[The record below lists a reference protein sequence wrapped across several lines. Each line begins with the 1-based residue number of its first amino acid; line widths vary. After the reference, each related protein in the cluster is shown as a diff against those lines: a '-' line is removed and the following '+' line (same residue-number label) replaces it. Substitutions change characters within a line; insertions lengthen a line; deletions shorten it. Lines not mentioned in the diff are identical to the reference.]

1 MDTVTIKGIEYK
13 KASVVAKKLKYT
25 SDYVGQLC
33 RSKKVKAKLV
43 GRTWYVNLDSILEY
57 KESRYNAENENQ
69 PSVKKVEKKT
79 LTKAKNK
86 SSDDKVKITFGNPQ
100 ANSRLKVEPPIKANT
115 VKIFSPNE
123 NYSNREITKLKVKS
137 NGITYENDKADL
149 LPKIIKRPV
158 SRFDQN
164 INTKETKHA
173 LHLSLLKEKP
183 DFEKKE
189 KDNSRNQPEAKPF
202 VLPIKSTKK
211 PTKLTSAGLPTVY
224 LKGKIS
230 VSSAEN
236 KFEVEDE
243 EKKSEIKISPKE
255 VEKNKLALEKIIALE
270 QSLNSK
276 ELKEIE
282 GETDY
287 YSQNRSNLK
296 DNSLNENDDYDEF
309 LANGDNY
316 KSRSL
321 KVISLEEGNEEDI
334 EEEREEQFDLKSLAH
349 DYQKKLAKENSEF
362 VSLSVSALKPKS
374 VQVAQQVE
382 SKIMILRVVSW
393 SLIAVLALVLL
404 LSLFIET
411 EVSTSDALKASTK
424 FIFSLPKF

>member
-86 SSDDKVKITFGNPQ
+86 SSDDKVKITFDNPQ
-100 ANSRLKVEPPIKANT
+100 ANSRLKVDPPIKANT
-115 VKIFSPNE
+115 VKIFRPNE
-123 NYSNREITKLKVKS
+123 SYSNREITKLKVKS

-255 VEKNKLALEKIIALE
+255 VEKNKLALERIIAPE
-270 QSLNSK
+270 QSLISK
-276 ELKEIE
+276 ELRDTKIE
-282 GETDY
+282 ETEY
-287 YSQNRSNLK
+287 NSNNSNLE
-296 DNSLNENDDYDEF
+296 DNSPEYDYDEH
-309 LANGDNY
+309 LIGNNNS
-316 KSRSL
+316 KSRNL
-321 KVISLEEGNEEDI
+321 KVISLEEDDV
-334 EEEREEQFDLKSLAH
+334 EEEQEEQFDLKSLAY

-362 VSLSVSALKPKS
+362 VSVSVSTLKPKS